1 MESGNDEEGKRVMY
15 VEDQLIVSSIA
26 NTSATTNKA
35 KEAAA
40 AAATA
45 DTTAEEEEKKEAA
58 PTEEDLE
65 AQRMKTNWTKL
76 FLENDGWNYILEQF
90 LAKEFNSDAATTFTQ
105 QARLKDLAF
114 ILTLMRVFL

>member
-1 MESGNDEEGKRVMY
+1 MESGNDEESKRVMY

-40 AAATA
+40 AATA
-45 DTTAEEEEKKEAA
+45 DTTAEEEEKKEEA
-58 PTEEDLE
+58 PSEEDLE

-76 FLENDGWNYILEQF
+76 FLENNGWNYILEQF
-90 LAKEFNSDAATTFTQ
+90 LAKDFNSDAATTFT
-105 QARLKDLAF
+105 
-114 ILTLMRVFL
+114 